1 MVKGCEALCVRFPE
15 EPMCGC
21 CRDALG
27 MPFGATIKRYL
38 ATVTRISRTRATP
51 FGAKGTTRQKHQNR
65 TYKYMR
71 VRSNLVNNYR
81 ILDLKMRA
89 GEKRWDEAEHIRL
102 QKEAVNAVW
111 EYRLRSRR

>member
-21 CRDALG
+21 CREALG

-38 ATVTRISRTRATP
+38 ATVTRISRTRSTP
-51 FGAKGTTRQKHQNR
+51 HGVKGTQRQKHQNR
-65 TYKYMR
+65 TWKYMR
-71 VRSNLVNNYR
+71 VRSNLANNYR

-89 GEKRWDEAEHIRL
+89 GEMRWDEAEQIRKGKL
-102 QKEAVNAVW
+102 AADDSWSGKLKA
-111 EYRLRSRR
+111 RR